1 MRLRSAAK
9 MMALHNPLK
18 TFTLAYAGDIYKS
31 FRFEN
36 LHQYAISGFDP
47 AIAVGFDRNFP
58 NKLHRRNVVLRK
70 VSEHRLRQPRLF
82 HKFDQPE
89 LCTVVAVSR
98 LRLMLRD
105 HAWPRL
111 QHRRRTHFA

>member
-47 AIAVGFDRNFP
+47 GIAVGFDRNFAD
-58 NKLHRRNVVLRK
+58 KFHWRNII
-70 VSEHRLRQPRLF
+70 LRQVSAHGLS
-82 HKFDQPE
+82 QP
-89 LCTVVAVSR
+89 
-98 LRLMLRD
+98 
-105 HAWPRL
+105 
-111 QHRRRTHFA
+111 